1 MPIFP
6 HSFFSASS
14 NESGRRLYWPTLLL
28 TLWILSSAFFAR
40 DLYNLGVAIVGTHI
54 EWMLWGLLL
63 AVPMAGIPLWKTLP
77 GTYRIWRMAGLL
89 LLTVPTVMF
98 ILFFA
103 EAISEKMHLIYMGIL
118 AWLVQ
123 RDLRYGTP
131 RSTAILNLGTTFFF
145 CLLVAALDETLQYF
159 IPDRVGDPRDLL
171 FAPVGAL
178 WGGLSYLTCY
188 GVRPR

>member
-54 EWMLWGLLL
+54 EWMLWVLLL

-77 GTYRIWRMAGLL
+77 ETFRVWRMVGLL
-89 LLTVPTVMF
+89 LLTVPIVIF
-98 ILFFA
+98 IIFFA

-123 RDLRYGTP
+123 RDLRYGAP
-131 RSTAILNLGTTFFF
+131 PGSALLNLGTAFFF
-145 CLLVAALDETLQYF
+145 CLLVAA
-159 IPDRVGDPRDLL
+159 
-171 FAPVGAL
+171 
-178 WGGLSYLTCY
+178 
-188 GVRPR
+188 

>member
-1 MPIFP
+1 
-6 HSFFSASS
+6 
-14 NESGRRLYWPTLLL
+14 
-28 TLWILSSAFFAR
+28 
-40 DLYNLGVAIVGTHI
+40 
-54 EWMLWGLLL
+54 
-63 AVPMAGIPLWKTLP
+63 
-77 GTYRIWRMAGLL
+77 
-89 LLTVPTVMF
+89 MF

-123 RDLRYGTP
+123 RDLRYGAP
-131 RSTAILNLGTTFFF
+131 PGSALLNLGTAFFF